1 MSQPP
6 RRDKA
11 SPEREPR
18 STTRATP
25 ACVGGPRSDPS
36 SQRTEVTTDELPDST
51 PAGHSLDRVRFTFG
65 MQVSVALRDL
75 FERARAALSMR
86 EDNFF
91 LLLSVIIGLFAGLA
105 VVCFR
110 ISIDYTRLW
119 LLGSGIS
126 PGPVRVV
133 LVPTAAGLLL
143 AFVVLRMFPRVRGS
157 GVTQTKSAVYIDEG
171 YIPFDT
177 VIGKF
182 LTCALAIGSGQSL
195 GPEDPSLQ
203 MGAGI
208 ASALGRRLHLSR
220 EKVRLLAPVG
230 AAAGLAAAFNAPIA
244 AVLFVIEE
252 VIGAW
257 SAGILGAVVLAAVA
271 AVVVMRLFLGAQP
284 LFQIPPYSMAH
295 PAELLSYAVLG
306 VLGGIASLIFVKLL
320 RLTRA
325 RARRLPRWSLYVQPA
340 LAGMII
346 GGIGL
351 RFPQIMGAGYEYMD
365 QAMHGQFLWRTLVA
379 LALLKVLATS
389 LSISSGAPGGIFA
402 PALFV
407 GAMLGSAVGGVQ
419 HQFFPGA
426 AGPLGAYALV
436 GMGTLFA
443 GFLRA
448 PMTSVFMVLEVSGNY
463 SIILPVIISNAI
475 AYVIGRRFQE
485 TPIFHLMTR
494 EEGLDLP
501 SMEEGREQ
509 TALLVENAMRKPVG
523 LILKASDSVADA
535 ASRLADRTGDPLL
548 VSYETGRW
556 TLVHKGWLQDAVK
569 AGKGPQPLSSI
580 LLGGRLPRLHP
591 DQSLDLA
598 LRLIREAPFLP
609 VVHRADARHLVG
621 LLSLDDILAAY
632 RRASI
637 IKSSAAE

>member
-1 MSQPP
+1 MSEPKRP
-6 RRDKA
+6 TET
-11 SPEREPR
+11 SPEREHWSAR
-18 STTRATP
+18 
-25 ACVGGPRSDPS
+25 S
-36 SQRTEVTTDELPDST
+36 SQRTQVETEDLPDSS
-51 PAGHSLDRVRFTFG
+51 AGSASGTSAAGIPFAQRMQAAVLD
-65 MQVSVALRDL
+65 A
-75 FERARAALSMR
+75 FERARAGLSMR

-119 LLGSGIS
+119 LLGSGIN
-126 PGPVRVV
+126 PGPVRIV

-143 AFVVLRMFPRVRGS
+143 AFVVLRIFPRVKGS
-157 GVTQTKSAVYIDEG
+157 GVTQTKSAVYIYDG

-220 EKVRLLAPVG
+220 EKVRLIAPVG

-252 VIGAW
+252 VIGTW

-295 PAELLSYAVLG
+295 ASELLSYAALG
-306 VLGGIASLIFVKLL
+306 VLGGITSLIFVKLL
-320 RLTRA
+320 RLVRS
-325 RARRLPRWSLYVQPA
+325 RARRLPRWTLYVQPA

-351 RFPQIMGAGYEYMD
+351 RFPQIMGAGYEYID
-365 QAMHGQFLWRTLVA
+365 QAMHGQFFWRTLVA

-389 LSISSGAPGGIFA
+389 LSISSGAPGGMFA

-407 GAMLGSAVGGVQ
+407 GSMVGAAVGTVQ

-475 AYVIGRRFQE
+475 AYVIARRFQE
-485 TPIFHLMTR
+485 TPIFDLITR

-509 TALLVENAMRKPVG
+509 TTLLVETAMRKPVG
-523 LILKASDSVADA
+523 LILKASDTVGDA
-535 ASRLADRTGDPLL
+535 ASRLADMTEDPLL
-548 VSYETGRW
+548 VSYDTGRW
-556 TLVHKGWLQDAVK
+556 TLVYKSTLLEAVK
-569 AGKGPQPLSSI
+569 AGKAGQQLSSI
-580 LLGGRLPRLHP
+580 LPSTRLSRLHP

-598 LRLIREAPFLP
+598 LRLIRDAPFLP

-637 IKSSAAE
+637 IKSTAAE

>member
-1 MSQPP
+1 MSEPP
-6 RRDKA
+6 K
-11 SPEREPR
+11 SSERTSEPEPR
-18 STTRATP
+18 TGR
-25 ACVGGPRSDPS
+25 RSDRA
-36 SQRTEVTTDELPDST
+36 QVEIEDLPDSSSGGSSGAA
-51 PAGHSLDRVRFTFG
+51 AGGTLTRSVKAALLD
-65 MQVSVALRDL
+65 S

-119 LLGSGIS
+119 LLGSGIN

-143 AFVVLRMFPRVRGS
+143 AFVVLRIFPRVKGS
-157 GVTQTKSAVYIDEG
+157 GVTQTKSAVYIYDG

-182 LTCALAIGSGQSL
+182 VTCALAIGSGQSL

-220 EKVRLLAPVG
+220 EKVRLMAPVG

-252 VIGAW
+252 VIGTW

-271 AVVVMRLFLGAQP
+271 AVVVMRLFLGAEP

-295 PAELLSYAVLG
+295 ASELLSYAALG
-306 VLGGIASLIFVKLL
+306 VLGGITSLIFVKLL
-320 RLTRA
+320 RLIRA
-325 RARRLPRWSLYVQPA
+325 RARRLPHWTLYVQPA

-351 RFPQIMGAGYEYMD
+351 KFPQIMGAGYEYID
-365 QAMHGQFLWRTLVA
+365 QAMHGQFFWRTLVA

-389 LSISSGAPGGIFA
+389 LSISSGAPGGMFA

-407 GAMLGSAVGGVQ
+407 GAMLGAAVGSVQ
-419 HQFFPGA
+419 HQFFPSA

-485 TPIFHLMTR
+485 TPIFDFLTR

-523 LILKASDSVADA
+523 LILKARDRVSDA
-535 ASRLADRTGDPLL
+535 ASRLADMAEDPLL
-548 VSYETGRW
+548 VSYDTGRW
-556 TLVHKGWLQDAVK
+556 TLVHKVLLQDAVK
-569 AGKGPQPLSSI
+569 AGKGGQPLSSI
-580 LLGGRLPRLHP
+580 LLGRLPRLHP

-598 LRLIREAPFLP
+598 LRLIRDAPFLP

-621 LLSLDDILAAY
+621 LLSLDDILTAY

>member
-1 MSQPP
+1 MSDPKRP
-6 RRDKA
+6 TET
-11 SPEREPR
+11 PERQRWSEQ
-18 STTRATP
+18 
-25 ACVGGPRSDPS
+25 S
-36 SQRTEVTTDELPDST
+36 SQRTQVETEDFPDSS
-51 PAGHSLDRVRFTFG
+51 AGSSSGNGAAGAGFGQRMKAAVLDSL
-65 MQVSVALRDL
+65 
-75 FERARAALSMR
+75 ERARGALSMR

-119 LLGSGIS
+119 LLASGIN
-126 PGPVRVV
+126 PGPVRIV

-143 AFVVLRMFPRVRGS
+143 AFIVLRIFPRVKGS
-157 GVTQTKSAVYIDEG
+157 GVTQTKSAVYIYDG

-220 EKVRLLAPVG
+220 EKVRLIAPVG

-252 VIGAW
+252 VIGTW

-271 AVVVMRLFLGAQP
+271 AVVVMRLFLGAEP

-295 PAELLSYAVLG
+295 ASELLSYAALG
-306 VLGGIASLIFVKLL
+306 VLGGITSLIFVKLL
-320 RLTRA
+320 RWVRSRA
-325 RARRLPRWSLYVQPA
+325 QRLPRWSLYVQPA

-351 RFPQIMGAGYEYMD
+351 RFPQIMGAGYEYID
-365 QAMHGQFLWRTLVA
+365 QAMHGQFIWRTLVA

-389 LSISSGAPGGIFA
+389 LSISSGAPGGMFA

-407 GAMLGSAVGGVQ
+407 GSMVGAAVGTVQ

-426 AGPLGAYALV
+426 TGPLGAYALV

-475 AYVIGRRFQE
+475 AYVIARRFQE
-485 TPIFHLMTR
+485 TPIFDLITR

-509 TALLVENAMRKPVG
+509 TVLLVENAMRKPVG
-523 LILKASDSVADA
+523 LVLKASDTVGDA
-535 ASRLADRTGDPLL
+535 ASRLADMTEDPLL
-548 VSYETGRW
+548 VSYDTGRW
-556 TLVHKGWLQDAVK
+556 MLVYKSTLLEAVK
-569 AGKGPQPLSSI
+569 AGKAEQPLSAI
-580 LLGGRLPRLHP
+580 LPNTRLRRLHP

-598 LRLIREAPFLP
+598 LRLIRDAPFLP

-621 LLSLDDILAAY
+621 LVSLDDILAAY

-637 IKSSAAE
+637 IKSSAVE

>member
-1 MSQPP
+1 MNDVPTS
-6 RRDKA
+6 A
-11 SPEREPR
+11 NSSAGPE
-18 STTRATP
+18 
-25 ACVGGPRSDPS
+25 PS
-36 SQRTEVTTDELPDST
+36 SARSSDRRNVNTEEAPDWNSEFPSEAERGFSRRLKT
-51 PAGHSLDRVRFTFG
+51 ALLDA
-65 MQVSVALRDL
+65 S
-75 FERARAALSMR
+75 ERARGGLSMR
-86 EDNFF
+86 GDNFF

-119 LLGSGIS
+119 LLGSGVN
-126 PGPVRVV
+126 PGPARIVI
-133 LVPTAAGLLL
+133 VPTVAGLFL
-143 AFVVLRMFPRVRGS
+143 AFLVLRIFPRVKGS
-157 GVTQTKSAVYIDEG
+157 GVTQTKSAVYIYDG

-220 EKVRLLAPVG
+220 DKVRLIAPVG
-230 AAAGLAAAFNAPIA
+230 AAAGLAAAFNAPIS

-252 VIGAW
+252 VIGTW

-271 AVVVMRLFLGAQP
+271 SVVAMRLFLGAEP

-295 PAELLSYAVLG
+295 AAELLSYAVLG
-306 VLGGIASLIFVKLL
+306 ALGGITSLIFVKLL
-320 RLTRA
+320 RLVRGA
-325 RARRLPRWSLYVQPA
+325 VRLLPRWSLYLQPA
-340 LAGMII
+340 IAGMII

-351 RFPQIMGAGYEYMD
+351 RFPQIMGAGYEYID

-379 LALLKVLATS
+379 LALLKVLATTF
-389 LSISSGAPGGIFA
+389 SISSGAPGGVFA
-402 PALFV
+402 PTLFIGGMLGAAV
-407 GAMLGSAVGGVQ
+407 GAAQ
-419 HQFFPGA
+419 AHFFPTL

-475 AYVIGRRFQE
+475 AYVIGRRFQQ
-485 TPIFHLMTR
+485 TPIFDVMAR
-494 EEGLDLP
+494 DEGLDLP

-523 LILKASDSVADA
+523 LILKSSDTVAEVV
-535 ASRLADRTGDPLL
+535 SRLADMSQDPLL
-548 VSYETGRW
+548 VSYDSGRW
-556 TLVHKGWLQDAVK
+556 TLVYRSDLQEALK
-569 AGKGPQPLSSI
+569 AGKGSHTLSQS
-580 LLGGRLPRLHP
+580 LPTGRLPRLHP

-598 LRLIREAPFLP
+598 LRLMRDAPFLP

-632 RRASI
+632 RRASV
-637 IKSSAAE
+637 IKSSAVEAD